1 MFKKAKRCNLRRR
14 NDSDDEEKKEDQQ
27 TSGPGAENS
36 VNSSE
41 ITTTS
46 LATGA
51 NMLNNLGNGFQP
63 GAVKF
68 SKEKKKKK
76 ENREEPKASLLSFHD
91 DEDDTEVFRV
101 KKSNYSKKIV
111 KQLKKEYMEDLE
123 KSSDTIQGQSTRFD
137 GGPGQKLVIKE
148 EPLEGSRA
156 SSEQGE
162 EEMEV
167 DSNEEQD
174 EESEQRSGGAEFSQ
188 TLSALSSLRPGEIPD
203 AAFIHAARKRRQMA
217 RELGGEGNLVENE
230 VTNKRLVRE
239 DEQGGS
245 DDDEDEKRI
254 VFSGVKMKSQRQKI
268 AEEIGIEGSDDEALD
283 NGQDEEV
290 SRWEQEQIRKGI
302 SIPQVQTTQSE
313 ETAMYYQGSYDAQ
326 PYGASYA
333 MQFTYPTVGADN
345 SKPLKTE
352 TSVPYPILS
361 SDLPPITTD
370 LVKKRLKDR
379 YGLNCLLI
387 GGYCN
392 PSNSQ
397 FRSVQFVGISLDIF
411 LNVLKLYRFDC
422 FGMPASSDAQHVNL
436 HYSHLLK
443 MNCTLDYQN
452 SVMRGCTNHRG
463 SQLRLSFMRQ
473 GHSSNTRRYE
483 QIQEELV
490 ASNKTIQLLEGSSQ
504 EAEDK
509 YRFLQEMRGYVG
521 DLLECFSEKVPV
533 ILELEAAMHQLLR
546 QRASRL
552 VQRRQDDI
560 KDESSEF
567 SSLSS
572 KAVMAPN
579 LDSFGRDRTAYHELA
594 KQRRI
599 AEREA
604 RRTRRRQAREQ
615 NGKRAEHKEGLSSDD
630 EETSTDITSYN
641 LERDRILKELKK
653 VFEDVVEDFHSLD
666 NIKSHFETWRKLY
679 LTCYRDAYIN
689 LCLPKLFN
697 PLIRLQLITWS
708 PLEVE
713 CPNFEYMLWFESLL
727 FYGCEDQSTL
737 KKEEDIDNSLLPAIV
752 ERVILPKLAVL
763 TDQVWDPLSNSQ
775 TSRLVAYMQRLIKD
789 YPTVL
794 HGENRNTQE
803 LLKTIVMRIRRT
815 LDDDIFLPLFPKNV
829 MENKNS
835 GPYLF
840 SQRQFWS
847 CVKFLGNILK
857 WDGIL
862 SQSVLKELAIDSTL
876 NRYILSAMQSVDVS
890 EESVEKCRRVVECFP
905 VQWFSSLKGQQT
917 LPQMENFC
925 RYMKHIASSVYRSCV
940 AGSDVEKRN
949 AREHIKEMVRLLG
962 RLNALDHVIT
972 VASEH
977 GIKDIKTLLEN
988 K

>member
-1 MFKKAKRCNLRRR
+1 FRNRGGGNAPLSWMPTQNGGLVINIGALHKSKNQSVLTLLEALYHITMFKKAKRCNFRRR
-14 NDSDDEEKKEDQQ
+14 NDSENEEKEGDQQ
-27 TSGPGAENS
+27 SGGPGAEDSANP
-36 VNSSE
+36 SE
-41 ITTTS
+41 STS
-46 LATGA
+46 TGPAPGA
-51 NMLNNLGNGFQP
+51 NMLNSHGNGFQP
-63 GAVKF
+63 GAVK
-68 SKEKKKKK
+68 SNKEKKRKK

-91 DEDDTEVFRV
+91 DEDEAEMFRV
-101 KKSNYSKKIV
+101 KKSNHSKKIV
-111 KQLKKEYMEDLE
+111 KLLKKEYKEDLE
-123 KSSDTIQGQSTRFD
+123 KTGS
-137 GGPGQKLVIKE
+137 
-148 EPLEGSRA
+148 PLEG

-167 DSNEEQD
+167 DSTEEQ
-174 EESEQRSGGAEFSQ
+174 EEEGEEKPAGGAFSQ
-188 TLSALSSLRPGEIPD
+188 TLSTLSSLRPGEIPD

-217 RELGGEGNLVENE
+217 RELGGEPPLVEND
-230 VTNKRLVRE
+230 VTNKRLARE
-239 DEQGGS
+239 DENGGS
-245 DDDEDEKRI
+245 DDEDEKRI
-254 VFSGVKMKSQRQKI
+254 VFSGVTTKTQRQKI
-268 AEEIGIEGSDDEALD
+268 AEEIGIECSDDEALD

-302 SIPQVQTTQSE
+302 SIPQVQSTQSE
-313 ETAMYYQGSYDAQ
+313 DPTMYYQGSYDAQ
-326 PYGASYA
+326 PYGASYGMPFSYA
-333 MQFTYPTVGADN
+333 PATVGADN
-345 SKPLKTE
+345 SKPLKAE
-352 TSVPYPILS
+352 PSVPYPIPS
-361 SDLPPITTD
+361 CDLTPITTD

-379 YGLNCLLI
+379 
-387 GGYCN
+387 
-392 PSNSQ
+392 
-397 FRSVQFVGISLDIF
+397 
-411 LNVLKLYRFDC
+411 
-422 FGMPASSDAQHVNL
+422 
-436 HYSHLLK
+436 
-443 MNCTLDYQN
+443 
-452 SVMRGCTNHRG
+452 
-463 SQLRLSFMRQ
+463 LSFMRQ
-473 GHSSNTRRYE
+473 GHNSNARRFE
-483 QIQEELV
+483 QIREELE
-490 ASNKTIQLLEGSSQ
+490 ASKKTIQLLEGSSQ
-504 EAEDK
+504 EAADK

-533 ILELEAAMHQLLR
+533 ILELEVAMHQLLR

-579 LDSFGRDRTAYHELA
+579 LDSFGRDRTAYQELA

-630 EETSTDITSYN
+630 EETSTDITSFN
-641 LERDRILKELKK
+641 AERDRILKESKK

-679 LTCYRDAYIN
+679 FTCYRDAYIG

-697 PLIRLQLITWS
+697 PLIRLQLISWS

-727 FYGCEDQSTL
+727 FYGCGEQSAL
-737 KKEEDIDNSLLPAIV
+737 KKEEDTDNSLLPAIV
-752 ERVILPKLAVL
+752 ERVLLPKLA
-763 TDQVWDPLSNSQ
+763 DQVWDPLSSSQ
-775 TSRLVAYMQRLIKD
+775 TSRLVTFMQRLIKD

-794 HGENRNTQE
+794 HGDNRNTQVKFY
-803 LLKTIVMRIRRT
+803 LTAPNFMRIRRT

-847 CVKFLGNILK
+847 CVKLFGNILT

-862 SQSVLKELAIDSTL
+862 SPSVLKELAIDSTL
-876 NRYILSAMQSVDVS
+876 NRYILSALQTTDVS
-890 EESVEKCRRVVECFP
+890 EEHMEKCRRVVECFP
-905 VQWFSSLKGQQT
+905 VQWFSILKGQQT
-917 LPQMENFC
+917 LPQLENFC
-925 RYMKHIASSVYRSCV
+925 RYLKHLASSLYRSCV

-949 AREHIKEMVRLLG
+949 VREHIKEVVRLLG
-962 RLNALDHVIT
+962 RLNALDHVIA

>member
-1 MFKKAKRCNLRRR
+1 MFKKAKRCNFRRR
-14 NDSDDEEKKEDQQ
+14 NESDDEEKEEVQQ
-27 TSGPGAENS
+27 SGGPGAEESANPIE
-36 VNSSE
+36 SS
-41 ITTTS
+41 TGP
-46 LATGA
+46 APGA
-51 NMLNNLGNGFQP
+51 NMLNNHGNGFQP
-63 GAVKF
+63 GAVKVN
-68 SKEKKKKK
+68 KDLKKKKK

-91 DEDDTEVFRV
+91 DEDDSDVFRV
-101 KKSNYSKKIV
+101 KKSYHSKKIV
-111 KQLKKEYMEDLE
+111 KQLKKEYKDDLE
-123 KSSDTIQGQSTRFD
+123 KTTSPIPEQSTRI
-137 GGPGQKLVIKE
+137 GGPAYNLSIKE
-148 EPLEGSRA
+148 EPLVGSRGN
-156 SSEQGE
+156 SEQGE

-167 DSNEEQD
+167 DSNEEQ
-174 EESEQRSGGAEFSQ
+174 EEEGEQRSAGGAFSQ

-217 RELGGEGNLVENE
+217 RELGGEAPLIENE
-230 VTNKRLVRE
+230 ATNKRLVHE
-239 DEQGGS
+239 DENGGS

-254 VFSGVKMKSQRQKI
+254 NFSGVKIKTQRQKI

-290 SRWEQEQIRKGI
+290 NRWEQEQIRKGI
-302 SIPQVQTTQSE
+302 SIPQVQAPQSE
-313 ETAMYYQGSYDAQ
+313 DTTMYYQGSYDAQ
-326 PYGASYA
+326 SYGASYA
-333 MQFTYPTVGADN
+333 MPFSYSTITVGADN
-345 SKPLKTE
+345 SKTLKAE
-352 TSVPYPILS
+352 PSVPYPIPS
-361 SDLPPITTD
+361 CDLTPITTD

-379 YGLNCLLI
+379 
-387 GGYCN
+387 
-392 PSNSQ
+392 
-397 FRSVQFVGISLDIF
+397 
-411 LNVLKLYRFDC
+411 
-422 FGMPASSDAQHVNL
+422 
-436 HYSHLLK
+436 
-443 MNCTLDYQN
+443 
-452 SVMRGCTNHRG
+452 
-463 SQLRLSFMRQ
+463 LSFMRQ
-473 GHSSNTRRYE
+473 GHNSNARRFE
-483 QIQEELV
+483 QIQEELE
-490 ASNKTIQLLEGSSQ
+490 ASKKTIQLLEGSSQ
-504 EAEDK
+504 EAADK

-521 DLLECFSEKVPV
+521 DLLECFSEKVPA
-533 ILELEAAMHQLLR
+533 ILDLEVAMHQLLR

-579 LDSFGRDRTAYHELA
+579 LDSFGRDRTAYQELA

-641 LERDRILKELKK
+641 LERDRILIESKK

-666 NIKSHFETWRKLY
+666 NIKTHFETWRKLY
-679 LTCYRDAYIN
+679 FTCYRDAYIG

-697 PLIRLQLITWS
+697 PLIRLQLTSWS
-708 PLEVE
+708 PFEVE

-727 FYGCEDQSTL
+727 FYGCEEQSTL
-737 KKEEDIDNSLLPAIV
+737 KKEEEIDNSLLPAIV
-752 ERVILPKLAVL
+752 ERVLLPKLAVL
-763 TDQVWDPLSNSQ
+763 TDQVWDPLSSSQ
-775 TSRLVAYMQRLIKD
+775 TSRLVAFMQRLIKD

-794 HGENRNTQE
+794 HGDNRNTQE
-803 LLKTIVMRIRRT
+803 LLRTIVMRIRRT

-847 CVKFLGNILK
+847 CVKLLGNILI

-862 SQSVLKELAIDSTL
+862 SLSALKELAVDSTL
-876 NRYILSAMQSVDVS
+876 NRYILSALQTTDAS
-890 EESVEKCRRVVECFP
+890 EEHVEKCRRVVECFP

-917 LPQMENFC
+917 LPQLENFC
-925 RYMKHIASSVYRSCV
+925 RFLKHLASSLYRSGV
-940 AGSDVEKRN
+940 TGSDVEKRTV
-949 AREHIKEMVRLLG
+949 REQIKDVIRLLG
-962 RLNALDHVIT
+962 RLNALDHVIA

>member
-370 LVKKRLKDR
+370 LVKKRLKD
-379 YGLNCLLI
+379 
-387 GGYCN
+387 
-392 PSNSQ
+392 
-397 FRSVQFVGISLDIF
+397 
-411 LNVLKLYRFDC
+411 
-422 FGMPASSDAQHVNL
+422 
-436 HYSHLLK
+436 
-443 MNCTLDYQN
+443 
-452 SVMRGCTNHRG
+452 
-463 SQLRLSFMRQ
+463 RLSFMRQ